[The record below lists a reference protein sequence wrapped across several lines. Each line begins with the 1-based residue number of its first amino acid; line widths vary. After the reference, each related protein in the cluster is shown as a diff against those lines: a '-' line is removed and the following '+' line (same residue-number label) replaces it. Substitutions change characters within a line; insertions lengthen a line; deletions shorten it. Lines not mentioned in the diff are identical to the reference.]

1 MKIMTHDKLYRLVY
15 VTVLT
20 VTFLFLSSTNF
31 IYQSIY
37 SEENRWTYFNTISD
51 SSTNLDKT
59 YENAVNGFKIVLPKD
74 WNHIDNEDIVLIS
87 PNKFN
92 YNTGGIKFKEV
103 NVMMI
108 IQIVP
113 ISDFNMN
120 MKEYKEG
127 YERNGCK
134 VLSDK
139 FIDINNLSFQEIFKQ
154 CESQNKEEKV
164 LNYILATRKTIIF
177 IGLKGEDLGFDRN
190 LDEFLNSVKTITI
203 KNPIDIKQLALFN
216 SIP

>member
-1 MKIMTHDKLYRLVY
+1 MNIITHDNLYRLVY
-15 VTVLT
+15 VTLLT
-20 VTFLFLSSTNF
+20 VTVLLLSFTNF
-31 IYQSIY
+31 KFQSIY
-37 SEENRWTYFNTISD
+37 SEENWPYFKTISD
-51 SSTNLDKT
+51 SSTNIDKM
-59 YENAVNGFKIVLPKD
+59 YENAISGFKIVLPKD
-74 WNHIDNEDIVLIS
+74 WDHIDNENIVLIS
-87 PNKFN
+87 PNKIN
-92 YNTGGIKFKEV
+92 HNTGGIKFKED

-113 ISDFNMN
+113 IADFHLNMN
-120 MKEYKEG
+120 EYKEG

-139 FIDINNLSFQEIFKQ
+139 FIEINNLSSKKIFKQ
-154 CESQNKEEKV
+154 CKSQNKEEKV

-190 LDEFLNSVKTITI
+190 LDEFMNSVKTITI
-203 KNPIDIKQLALFN
+203 KNPIDIRQLALFN